1 MSRLRIEFSCATF
14 TPSLAIDLSP
24 VPDAVQMDRVADN
37 VVADPVRPHLQ
48 APLADPL
55 AFELLDLGVR
65 PLGSGLQK
73 LEGFDYILVGS
84 GRQVF
89 EVTAKGRGED
99 ERKAGRH
106 ALAGPASREALLQIL
121 LEGDAFAR
129 TELLGGDLEA
139 LLELGVELLED
150 VVEVGRTEKHGG
162 RLALPGDEKPCALLG
177 YLPEE

>member
-65 PLGSGLQK
+65 PLGGGLQE
-73 LEGFDYILVGS
+73 LEGFEYLAVGS

-89 EVTAKGRGED
+89 EIAPKGRGED
-99 ERKAGRH
+99 EGKAGRH
-106 ALAGPASREALLQIL
+106 ALANPASGETLL
-121 LEGDAFAR
+121 
-129 TELLGGDLEA
+129 
-139 LLELGVELLED
+139 
-150 VVEVGRTEKHGG
+150 
-162 RLALPGDEKPCALLG
+162 
-177 YLPEE
+177 